1 MRLLTIAS
9 LLVIGCGEPDPPAD
23 PPIRSTE
30 VCWADRSCAVELVV
44 SHKADGVDEP
54 ENSLAAIA
62 ALADAGVHAV
72 EVDPRLTSDG
82 HFVLMHDEGIKR
94 TTSADEHLA
103 VSSLTLAEVQAYAL
117 KDDRCPT
124 PDTEPSRC
132 RIPTLAEALDTAK
145 GRIVLLLDIKDLD
158 LERLVAVLNAHHGLS
173 TSVVR
178 SKDLDFLSALTHRLP
193 GLLTMEWRDTQA
205 GALDSI
211 ENRGPLFV
219 QVEPS
224 DLDAVQAAA
233 AGQQVRVM
241 ISTLTTLDPYLWAY
255 VDSGAL
261 DQEERARAEA
271 EALRD
276 QGVRLFL
283 TSYPIETQRLLT
295 GEPLAP

>member
-1 MRLLTIAS
+1 MRLLTITS
-9 LLVIGCGEPDPPAD
+9 LLAVGCVEIESPVEPPV
-23 PPIRSTE
+23 RTTQ

-54 ENSLAAIA
+54 ENSLAAIT

-94 TTSADEHLA
+94 TTSADENLA

-158 LERLVAVLNAHHGLS
+158 LERLVTVLNAHHGLS

-178 SKDLDFLSALTHRLP
+178 SKELDFLSALTHRLP
-193 GLLTMEWRDTQA
+193 GLLTMDWRDTQA

-211 ENRGPLFV
+211 GTE
-219 QVEPS
+219 
-224 DLDAVQAAA
+224 
-233 AGQQVRVM
+233 
-241 ISTLTTLDPYLWAY
+241 
-255 VDSGAL
+255 
-261 DQEERARAEA
+261 
-271 EALRD
+271 
-276 QGVRLFL
+276 RLFFSKL
-283 TSYPIETQRLLT
+283 SPPTSTPSKRQQ
-295 GEPLAP
+295 PLNRSE